1 MQINVISLQYIVHTA
16 SNQNRRQGR
25 PGNEAMY
32 MLQTW
37 VLFFKCKIA
46 FEMHGCNT
54 KLSLKLYIAICV
66 HITEYANSTV

>member
-1 MQINVISLQYIVHTA
+1 MYYVRCHSHTNKCDFFACVVHTA
-16 SNQNRRQGR
+16 SNQNRRRGR

-54 KLSLKLYIAICV
+54 KIEFEAI
-66 HITEYANSTV
+66 Y